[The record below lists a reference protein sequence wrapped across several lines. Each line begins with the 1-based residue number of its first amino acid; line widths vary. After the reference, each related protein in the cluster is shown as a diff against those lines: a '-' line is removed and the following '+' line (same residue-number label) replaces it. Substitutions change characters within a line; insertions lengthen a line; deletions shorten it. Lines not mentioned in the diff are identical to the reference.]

1 MADIRID
8 PSVLQERSDS
18 YSSLT
23 DIHGADVFTTVHEEK
38 VEAYKNKNKQAYEDV
53 QEKLFVQ
60 SEVVEVDSYE
70 KVKGQLFTDNK
81 SHLIQQIDVAQSSV
95 MEELMLPIT
104 VTACVIVLVI
114 LINYAGK
121 RKRRRKQHE
130 ADTYAYES

>member
-1 MADIRID
+1 MADIKID

-23 DIHGADVFTTVHEEK
+23 DIHGADVFTTVHEKK
-38 VEAYKNKNKQAYEDV
+38 VEAYKNENKQAYEDV

-81 SHLIQQIDVAQSSV
+81 SYLIQQTDVAQSSV